1 MTSVEKA
8 LLLEQITSVADVQN
22 KLDEAR
28 IGLYRLK
35 KEGLADNI
43 RDLQSRIEYELAILR
58 DKLHGP
64 NPVQPA

>member
-43 RDLQSRIEYELAILR
+43 RDLQSHIELELAQLR
-58 DKLHGP
+58 EKLHAP